1 MSFRHGRLLPQ
12 LVEGVRLKVV
22 GNLAV
27 GVSVVGVD
35 VAEVAVKAGRRG
47 DMRGVQLWFQR
58 AMESRAITL
67 LRVGSNCFR
76 LQPQV
81 DMTQR
86 ILGMGSKV
94 RHGPGQ
100 LEGLSRAMEGKG
112 RLEAAGF
119 LRIGKC

>member
-1 MSFRHGRLLPQ
+1 MSFRHDRLLPQ
-12 LVEGVRLKVV
+12 LVEGVRLKV

-35 VAEVAVKAGRRG
+35 VVEVVVKAGRRG
-47 DMRGVQLWFQR
+47 AMRGVQLCLQWE
-58 AMESRAITL
+58 MEPKAITL

-76 LQPQV
+76 LQPRG

-100 LEGLSRAMEGKG
+100 LEGLSRAMEGRG
-112 RLEAAGF
+112 RLEAAGY
-119 LRIGKC
+119 LRIG